1 MQVFF
6 LFLAAILLGFAWLS
20 PFHYNPWVMFS
31 SEMSTFAAGL
41 SVLAVLFYQNIK
53 IPRAQLLLLPFT
65 LIPVVQ
71 WAFGLV
77 FDFSTALLSSLY
89 LLGFW
94 FMVLAG
100 YNLSLDQKKRDQI
113 FSGFSLLIIITSLF
127 TSLIAIFQWL
137 NIESHLIYTLHL
149 IGNRPYGNFGQPN
162 NMATFLIIGLLGCL
176 YLYEKHKV
184 TLWLLLPS
192 ALIILFTIALSQ
204 SRTSWIV
211 FPFLLIYWMVKQFG
225 KQKRFRFVQGLLW
238 CLAFFL
244 IAGLIL
250 PYITQFIEFS
260 TNTEITETSSFVARA
275 GSGHER
281 IGMWIQILH
290 AIAQQPWLGYG
301 WSQTSVA
308 VVDSIQY
315 GTVHVWFN
323 SAHNVLL
330 DIIIWN
336 GIPIGIVI
344 IAYFACW
351 FVWLNQQAKETISII
366 AIMMVCTVLIH
377 AMLEFPQ
384 RYAYFLLTCGFLLGI
399 IQAQTPVLKGI
410 VLNKQVLRLIW
421 GISVI
426 LLVAIW
432 RDYNVYV
439 TNSNLLFKNKQP
451 NAEILGS
458 NQIFILTQFEQRL
471 KWIEMKPETTLSDAD
486 LAVWG
491 NFVKNK
497 ATPYNLR
504 KYAQL
509 LAYNGK
515 VEQAEQQI
523 FILQHL
529 YRQQIT
535 LAEIGRAH
543 V

>member
-20 PFHYNPWVMFS
+20 PFHYSPWVMFS
-31 SEMSTFAAGL
+31 SEMSSFAAGL
-41 SVLAVLFYQNIK
+41 SVLAALFYQNIK
-53 IPRAQLLLLPFT
+53 IPRVQLLLLPFI

-176 YLYEKHKV
+176 YLYEKNKATV
-184 TLWLLLPS
+184 WLLLPS

-211 FPFLLIYWMVKQFG
+211 FPFLLIYWIVRQFG

-323 SAHNVLL
+323 SAHNILL

-336 GIPIGIVI
+336 GIPISIVI

-351 FVWLNQQAKETISII
+351 FLWVNQQAKETISII

-399 IQAQTPVLKGI
+399 IQAQTPVLKGN

-421 GISVI
+421 GISLI
-426 LLVAIW
+426 LLLAIW

-451 NAEILGS
+451 NAEVLGS
-458 NQIFILTQFEQRL
+458 NQIFVLTQFEQRL

-535 LAEIGRAH
+535 LAELLKNK
-543 V
+543 

>member
-6 LFLAAILLGFAWLS
+6 LFFAAILLGFAWLS
-20 PFHYNPWVMFS
+20 PFHYSPWVMFS
-31 SEMSTFAAGL
+31 SEVSTFGAGL
-41 SVLAVLFYQNIK
+41 CVLIALLQQNIK
-53 IPRAQLLLLPFT
+53 IPRAQILLLPFT
-65 LIPVVQ
+65 LIPIVQ
-71 WAFGLV
+71 WGFGLV
-77 FDFSTALLSSLY
+77 FDLSTALLSTFY

-113 FSGFSLLIIITSLF
+113 FSGFSLLVIITSLL

-176 YLYEKHKV
+176 YLYEKNKV

-211 FPFLLIYWMVKQFG
+211 FPFLFIYWIVKQFG
-225 KQKRFRFVQGLLW
+225 KQKRFGVFQGFLW
-238 CLAFFL
+238 CVGFFVM
-244 IAGLIL
+244 AGVIL
-250 PYITQFIEFS
+250 PFATNLIEAWSS
-260 TNTEITETSSFVARA
+260 TDVTEASGLVERASSGYLRFNIWSQMLLAV
-275 GSGHER
+275 
-281 IGMWIQILH
+281 
-290 AIAQQPWLGYG
+290 QQHPWLGYG
-301 WSQTSVA
+301 WNQTSVA
-308 VVDSIQY
+308 QM
-315 GTVHVWFN
+315 TVYHAFPTGEWTT

-330 DIIIWN
+330 DLIIWN
-336 GIPIGIVI
+336 GIPLGAVI
-344 IAYFACW
+344 ITYFACW
-351 FVWLNQQAKETISII
+351 FIWLNQQAKNTISII

-399 IQAQTPVLKGI
+399 VQAQTTVLKGI
-410 VLNKQVLRLIW
+410 ILNKRLFRLSWVVSLLLI
-421 GISVI
+421 IAI
-426 LLVAIW
+426 L

-439 TNSNLLFKNKQP
+439 LNSNLLFSNKRP
-451 NAEILGS
+451 NAEFMGS
-458 NQIFILTQFEQRL
+458 GKIFVLTQFEQRL
-471 KWIEMKPETTLSDAD
+471 RWIELNPRTTLSEND
-486 LAVWG
+486 LVEWG
-491 NFVKNK
+491 NLVKNK

-504 KYAQL
+504 KYAKL

-515 VEQAEQQI
+515 VEQAQQQI

-529 YRQQIT
+529 YRQKIT
-535 LAEIGRAH
+535 LSELLKEK
-543 V
+543 

>member
-6 LFLAAILLGFAWLS
+6 LFLAAILLGSAWLS

-41 SVLAVLFYQNIK
+41 SVLAALFYQNIK
-53 IPRAQLLLLPFT
+53 IPRAQILLLPFT
-65 LIPVVQ
+65 LIPIVQ
-71 WAFGLV
+71 WGCGLV
-77 FDFSTALLSSLY
+77 FDLSTALLSTFY

-113 FSGFSLLIIITSLF
+113 FSGFSLLVIITSLF

-176 YLYEKHKV
+176 YLYEKNKV
-184 TLWLLLPS
+184 TVWLLLPS

-211 FPFLLIYWMVKQFG
+211 FPFLFIYWVVKQFG

-344 IAYFACW
+344 IAYFTCW
-351 FVWLNQQAKETISII
+351 FLWLNQQAKETISII

-377 AMLEFPQ
+377 TMLEFPQ

-421 GISVI
+421 GVSLI
-426 LLVAIW
+426 LLLAIW

-451 NAEILGS
+451 NAEVLGS
-458 NQIFILTQFEQRL
+458 NQIFVLTQFEQRL

-535 LAEIGRAH
+535 LAEMLKDK
-543 V
+543 

>member
-31 SEMSTFAAGL
+31 SEISTFAAGL
-41 SVLAVLFYQNIK
+41 SVLAALFYHHVK
-53 IPRAQLLLLPFT
+53 IPRAQILLLPFT
-65 LIPVVQ
+65 LIPIVQ
-71 WAFGLV
+71 WGCGLV
-77 FDFSTALLSSLY
+77 FDLSTALLSTFY

-94 FMVLAG
+94 FMILAG

-399 IQAQTPVLKGI
+399 IQAQTPILKGI
-410 VLNKQVLRLIW
+410 MLNKQVLRLIW
-421 GISVI
+421 GISLI
-426 LLVAIW
+426 LLLAIW

-451 NAEILGS
+451 NAEVLGS

-471 KWIEMKPETTLSDAD
+471 KWIEMKPKTTLSDAD

-535 LAEIGRAH
+535 LAELLKDK
-543 V
+543 

>member
-31 SEMSTFAAGL
+31 SEISTFAAGL
-41 SVLAVLFYQNIK
+41 SVLAAIFHQNIK
-53 IPRAQLLLLPFT
+53 IPRAQLLLLPFA

-71 WAFGLV
+71 WALGLV

-89 LLGFW
+89 FLGFW
-94 FMVLAG
+94 FMVVAG
-100 YNLSLDQKKRDQI
+100 YNLSLEPQKRDEI
-113 FSGFSLLIIITSLF
+113 FTGFSLLTVIVSVATSV
-127 TSLIAIFQWL
+127 IAICQWL
-137 NIESHLIYTLHL
+137 NVDTHFAHMLHL

-162 NMATFLIIGLLGCL
+162 NMATFLLMGLIGCL
-176 YLYEKHKV
+176 FLYENNKASV
-184 TLWLLLPS
+184 WLLFPS
-192 ALIILFTIALSQ
+192 ALTILFAVALSQ

-211 FPFLLIYWMVKQFG
+211 VPFLLIYWVIKKYK
-225 KQKRFRFVQGLLW
+225 KQKRFGAIQSIFW
-238 CLAFFL
+238 CFSFFM

-250 PYITQFIEFS
+250 PYLTKFIELS
-260 TNTEITETSSFVARA
+260 TNTEITETSTLVARA

-281 IGMWIQILH
+281 VGIWMQILH
-290 AIAQQPWLGYG
+290 AITQHPWFGYG

-308 VVDSIQY
+308 GIDSIRF

-330 DIIIWN
+330 DLIVWN
-336 GIPIGIVI
+336 GIPIATVM
-344 IAYFACW
+344 IAL
-351 FVWLNQQAKETISII
+351 FVGWLFWLNQQAKETISII
-366 AIMMVCTVLIH
+366 AFMMVCTVLIH

-384 RYAYFLLTCGFLLGI
+384 RYAYFLLTCGFLLGV
-399 IQAQTPVLKGI
+399 IQAQTPILKGV
-410 VLNKQVLRLIW
+410 VLSKQLLRLVW
-421 GISVI
+421 VISLMLVI
-426 LLVAIW
+426 AIW

-439 TNSNLLFKNKQP
+439 MNSNLLFKNKQP
-451 NAEILGS
+451 NAEFMGS
-458 NQIFILTQFEQRL
+458 DRIFVLTQFDQRL
-471 KWIEMKPETTLSDAD
+471 KWIALNPNVTLSEAE
-486 LAVWG
+486 LVQWG

-515 VEQAEQQI
+515 VDQAEQQI

-529 YRQQIT
+529 YGQHTT
-535 LAEIGRAH
+535 LSELLKNK
-543 V
+543 

>member
-31 SEMSTFAAGL
+31 SEMSAFAAGL
-41 SVLAVLFYQNIK
+41 SMLAALFHQNIK
-53 IPRAQLLLLPFT
+53 IPRAQLLLLPFI

-94 FMVLAG
+94 FMVVAG
-100 YNLSLDQKKRDQI
+100 YNLSLDQQQRDQI
-113 FSGFSLLIIITSLF
+113 FTGFSLLTVIVSVA
-127 TSLIAIFQWL
+127 TSLIAICQWL
-137 NIESHLIYTLHL
+137 NIDTHFAHMLHL

-162 NMATFLIIGLLGCL
+162 NMATFLIMGLLGCL
-176 YLYEKHKV
+176 YLYEKNKASV
-184 TLWLLLPS
+184 WLLLPS
-192 ALIILFTIALSQ
+192 ALTVLFAVVLSQ

-211 FPFLLIYWMVKQFG
+211 FPFLLIYWVIKQFN
-225 KQKRFRFVQGLLW
+225 KPKRFGVFQGLLW
-238 CLAFFL
+238 CAGFFL
-244 IAGLIL
+244 MAGVIL
-250 PYITQFIEFS
+250 PFLTSLIEAWSHTDITQA
-260 TNTEITETSSFVARA
+260 SSLAERA
-275 GSGHER
+275 SSGYLR
-281 IGMWIQILH
+281 FNIWTQMLL
-290 AIAQQPWLGYG
+290 AVQQHPWLGYG
-301 WSQTSVA
+301 WNQTSVA
-308 VVDSIQY
+308 QMSAY
-315 GTVHVWFN
+315 ALFPTAEWTT

-330 DIIIWN
+330 DLIIWN
-336 GIPIGIVI
+336 GIPIGTMI

-351 FVWLNQQAKETISII
+351 LFWLNRQARETISII

-377 AMLEFPQ
+377 AMLEFPE
-384 RYAYFLLTCGFLLGI
+384 RYAYFLLTCGFLLGV
-399 IQAQTPVLKGI
+399 IQAQISVLKGI
-410 VLNKQVLRLIW
+410 ELNKQILRFIW
-421 GISVI
+421 GISLVLI
-426 LLVAIW
+426 VAIW

-439 TNSNLLFKNKQP
+439 MNSNLLFKNKQP
-451 NAEILGS
+451 NSELMGSSQILV
-458 NQIFILTQFEQRL
+458 LTQFEQRL
-471 KWIEMKPETTLSDAD
+471 KWIELSPQITLPEAEL
-486 LAVWG
+486 VQWG

-529 YRQQIT
+529 YGQQIT
-535 LAEIGRAH
+535 LQQLLKDK
-543 V
+543 

>member
-31 SEMSTFAAGL
+31 SEMGTFAAGL
-41 SVLAVLFYQNIK
+41 SVLAALFYQNIK
-53 IPRAQLLLLPFT
+53 IPRAQILLLPFT
-65 LIPVVQ
+65 LIPIVQ
-71 WAFGLV
+71 WGFGLV
-77 FDFSTALLSSLY
+77 FDLSTALLSTFY

-113 FSGFSLLIIITSLF
+113 FSGFSLLVIITSLL

-162 NMATFLIIGLLGCL
+162 NMATFLIMGLLGCL
-176 YLYEKHKV
+176 FLYEKNKATV
-184 TLWLLLPS
+184 WLLLPS

-211 FPFLLIYWMVKQFG
+211 FPFLLIYWIVKQFG

-315 GTVHVWFN
+315 GAVHVWFN
-323 SAHNVLL
+323 SAHNILL
-330 DIIIWN
+330 DLIIWN
-336 GIPIGIVI
+336 GIPIGIII

-351 FVWLNQQAKETISII
+351 FLWLNQQAKETISII
-366 AIMMVCTVLIH
+366 AILMVCTVLIH

-399 IQAQTPVLKGI
+399 VQAQTPVLKGI

-421 GISVI
+421 GISLI

-451 NAEILGS
+451 NAEVLGS
-458 NQIFILTQFEQRL
+458 NQIFVLTQFEQRL

-491 NFVKNK
+491 SFVKNK

-535 LAEIGRAH
+535 LAELLKDK
-543 V
+543 

>member
-31 SEMSTFAAGL
+31 SEISTFAAGL
-41 SVLAVLFYQNIK
+41 SVLAALFYHHVK
-53 IPRAQLLLLPFT
+53 IPRAQILLLPFT
-65 LIPVVQ
+65 LIPIVQ
-71 WAFGLV
+71 WGCGLV
-77 FDFSTALLSSLY
+77 FDLSTALLSTFY

-94 FMVLAG
+94 FMILAG

-399 IQAQTPVLKGI
+399 IQAQTPILKGI

-421 GISVI
+421 GISLI
-426 LLVAIW
+426 LLLAIW

-451 NAEILGS
+451 NAEVLGS

-471 KWIEMKPETTLSDAD
+471 KWIEMKPKTTLSDAD

-535 LAEIGRAH
+535 LAELLKDK
-543 V
+543 

>member
-31 SEMSTFAAGL
+31 SEMGAFAAGL
-41 SVLAVLFYQNIK
+41 SILAVLLNQNIK
-53 IPRAQLLLLPFT
+53 TPRAQLLILPFI
-65 LIPVVQ
+65 LIPLVQ
-71 WAFGLV
+71 WSFGLIL
-77 FDFSTALLSSLY
+77 DFSTALLSTLY

-94 FMVLAG
+94 FMILIG
-100 YNLSLDQKKRDQI
+100 YNLSLDEKKREQL
-113 FSGFSLLIIITSLF
+113 FSGFCVLVLTVAVGTSF
-127 TSLIAIFQWL
+127 IAIYQWL
-137 NIESHLIYTLHL
+137 NLESNFIYMLNL

-162 NMATFLIIGLLGCL
+162 NMATFLIMGLLGCL
-176 YLYEKHKV
+176 FLYEKNKATV
-184 TLWLLLPS
+184 WLLLPS

-211 FPFLLIYWMVKQFG
+211 FPFLLIYWIVKQFG

-421 GISVI
+421 GVSLI
-426 LLVAIW
+426 LLLAIW

-451 NAEILGS
+451 NAEVLGS
-458 NQIFILTQFEQRL
+458 NQIFVLTQFEQRL

-535 LAEIGRAH
+535 LAELLKDK
-543 V
+543 

>member
-6 LFLAAILLGFAWLS
+6 LFLAAILLGSAWLS
-20 PFHYNPWVMFS
+20 PFHYSPWVMFS
-31 SEMSTFAAGL
+31 SEVSTFGAGL
-41 SVLAVLFYQNIK
+41 CVLISLLQQNIK
-53 IPRAQLLLLPFT
+53 IPRAQILLLPFT
-65 LIPVVQ
+65 LIPIVQ
-71 WAFGLV
+71 WGCGLV
-77 FDFSTALLSSLY
+77 FDLSTALLSTFY

-100 YNLSLDQKKRDQI
+100 YNLSLDQKKKDQI
-113 FSGFSLLIIITSLF
+113 FSGFSLLVIITSLL

-176 YLYEKHKV
+176 YLYEKNKV
-184 TLWLLLPS
+184 TVWLLLPS

-211 FPFLLIYWMVKQFG
+211 FPFLLIYWIVKQFG

-344 IAYFACW
+344 IAYFTCW
-351 FVWLNQQAKETISII
+351 FLWLNQQAKETISII

-421 GISVI
+421 GISLI
-426 LLVAIW
+426 LLLAIW

-451 NAEILGS
+451 NAEVLGS
-458 NQIFILTQFEQRL
+458 NQIFVLTQFEQRL

-535 LAEIGRAH
+535 LAELLKDK
-543 V
+543 

>member
-31 SEMSTFAAGL
+31 SEISTFAAGL
-41 SVLAVLFYQNIK
+41 SVLAALFYHHIK
-53 IPRAQLLLLPFT
+53 IPRAQILLLPFT
-65 LIPVVQ
+65 LIPIVQ
-71 WAFGLV
+71 WSCGLV
-77 FDFSTALLSSLY
+77 FDLSTALLSTFY

-94 FMVLAG
+94 FMILAG
-100 YNLSLDQKKRDQI
+100 YNLSLDQKKREQI

-410 VLNKQVLRLIW
+410 VLKKQVFRLIW

-451 NAEILGS
+451 NAEVLGS
-458 NQIFILTQFEQRL
+458 NQIFVLTQFEQRL

-491 NFVKNK
+491 SFVKNK

-515 VEQAEQQI
+515 VEQAKQQI

-535 LAEIGRAH
+535 LAELLKNK
-543 V
+543 

>member
-31 SEMSTFAAGL
+31 SEISTFAAGL
-41 SVLAVLFYQNIK
+41 SVLAALFYHHIK
-53 IPRAQLLLLPFT
+53 IPRAQILLLPFT
-65 LIPVVQ
+65 LIPIVQ
-71 WAFGLV
+71 WGCGLV
-77 FDFSTALLSSLY
+77 FDLSTALLSTLY

-113 FSGFSLLIIITSLF
+113 FSGFSLLVIITSLF

-176 YLYEKHKV
+176 YLYEKNKV
-184 TLWLLLPS
+184 TVWLLLPS

-211 FPFLLIYWMVKQFG
+211 FPFLFIYWVVKQFG

-344 IAYFACW
+344 IAYFTCW
-351 FVWLNQQAKETISII
+351 FLWLNQQAKETISII

-421 GISVI
+421 GVSLI
-426 LLVAIW
+426 LLLAIW

-451 NAEILGS
+451 NAEVLGS
-458 NQIFILTQFEQRL
+458 NQIFVLTQFEQRL

-529 YRQQIT
+529 YRQQI
-535 LAEIGRAH
+535 GRAH

>member
-31 SEMSTFAAGL
+31 SEISTFAAGL
-41 SVLAVLFYQNIK
+41 SVLAALFYHHIK
-53 IPRAQLLLLPFT
+53 IPRAQILLLPFT
-65 LIPVVQ
+65 LIPIVQ
-71 WAFGLV
+71 WGCGLV
-77 FDFSTALLSSLY
+77 FDLSTALLSTLY

-113 FSGFSLLIIITSLF
+113 FSGFSLLVIITSLF

-176 YLYEKHKV
+176 YLYEKNKV
-184 TLWLLLPS
+184 TVWLLLPS

-211 FPFLLIYWMVKQFG
+211 FPFLLIYWIVKQFG

-344 IAYFACW
+344 IAYFTCW
-351 FVWLNQQAKETISII
+351 FLWLNQQAKETISII

-421 GISVI
+421 GISLI
-426 LLVAIW
+426 LLLAIW

-439 TNSNLLFKNKQP
+439 TNTNLLFKNKQP
-451 NAEILGS
+451 NAEVLGS
-458 NQIFILTQFEQRL
+458 NQIFVLTQFEQRL

-515 VEQAEQQI
+515 VEQAKQQI

-535 LAEIGRAH
+535 LAELLKNK
-543 V
+543 

>member
-6 LFLAAILLGFAWLS
+6 LFLAAILLGSAWLS
-20 PFHYNPWVMFS
+20 PFHYSPWVMFS
-31 SEMSTFAAGL
+31 SEVSTFGAGL
-41 SVLAVLFYQNIK
+41 CVLISLLQQNIK
-53 IPRAQLLLLPFT
+53 IPRAQILLLPFT
-65 LIPVVQ
+65 LIPIVQ
-71 WAFGLV
+71 WGCGLV
-77 FDFSTALLSSLY
+77 FDLSTALLSTFY

-100 YNLSLDQKKRDQI
+100 YNLSLDQKKKDQI
-113 FSGFSLLIIITSLF
+113 FSGFSLLVIITSLL

-176 YLYEKHKV
+176 YLYEKNKV
-184 TLWLLLPS
+184 TVWLLLPS

-211 FPFLLIYWMVKQFG
+211 FPFLLIYWIVKQFG

-399 IQAQTPVLKGI
+399 IQAQTPILKGI

-421 GISVI
+421 GVSLI
-426 LLVAIW
+426 LLLAIW

-451 NAEILGS
+451 NAEVLGS
-458 NQIFILTQFEQRL
+458 NQIFVLTQFEQRL

-515 VEQAEQQI
+515 VEQGEQQI

-535 LAEIGRAH
+535 LAELLKNK
-543 V
+543 

>member
-20 PFHYNPWVMFS
+20 PFHYSPWVMFS
-31 SEMSTFAAGL
+31 SEVSTFGAGL
-41 SVLAVLFYQNIK
+41 CVLAALIQQNIK
-53 IPRAQLLLLPFT
+53 IPRAQILLLPFT
-65 LIPVVQ
+65 LIPLVQ
-71 WAFGLV
+71 WGFGLV
-77 FDFSTALLSSLY
+77 FDLSTALLSTFY

-100 YNLSLDQKKRDQI
+100 YNLSLDQKKREQI
-113 FSGFSLLIIITSLF
+113 FSGFSLLVIITSLL

-137 NIESHLIYTLHL
+137 NIESHLIYILHL

-176 YLYEKHKV
+176 YLYEKNKV

-211 FPFLLIYWMVKQFG
+211 FPFLFMYWIVKQFG
-225 KQKRFRFVQGLLW
+225 KQKRFGVFQGFLW
-238 CLAFFL
+238 CVGFFL

-315 GTVHVWFN
+315 GTVHIWFN

-336 GIPIGIVI
+336 GVPLGAVI
-344 IAYFACW
+344 ITYFVFW
-351 FVWLNQQAKETISII
+351 FLWLNQQAKNTISII
-366 AIMMVCTVLIH
+366 AIMMISAVLIH
-377 AMLEFPQ
+377 AMFEFPQ

-399 IQAQTPVLKGI
+399 VQAQTPVLKGI
-410 VLNKQVLRLIW
+410 VLSKHLLRLTWVVGLLLI
-421 GISVI
+421 IAI
-426 LLVAIW
+426 L

-439 TNSNLLFKNKQP
+439 LNSNLLFNNKRP
-451 NAEILGS
+451 NAEFMGS
-458 NQIFILTQFEQRL
+458 DKIFVLTQFEQRL
-471 KWIEMKPETTLSDAD
+471 RWIELNPRTTLSEND
-486 LAVWG
+486 LVEWG
-491 NFVKNK
+491 NLVKNK

-504 KYAQL
+504 KYAKL

-515 VEQAEQQI
+515 VEQAQQQI

-529 YRQQIT
+529 YRQKIT
-535 LAEIGRAH
+535 LSELLKEK
-543 V
+543 

>member
-113 FSGFSLLIIITSLF
+113 FSGLSLLIIITSLF

-535 LAEIGRAH
+535 LAELLKNK
-543 V
+543 

>member
-41 SVLAVLFYQNIK
+41 SVLAALFYQNIK
-53 IPRAQLLLLPFT
+53 IPRAQLLLLPFI

-77 FDFSTALLSSLY
+77 FDLSTALLSTFY

-113 FSGFSLLIIITSLF
+113 FSGFSLLVIITSLL

-176 YLYEKHKV
+176 YLYEKNKV

-211 FPFLLIYWMVKQFG
+211 FPFLLIYWMVKQFK
-225 KQKRFRFVQGLLW
+225 KQKRFGFTQGFLW

-250 PYITQFIEFS
+250 PYITQFIELS

-399 IQAQTPVLKGI
+399 IQAQTPLLKGI

-421 GISVI
+421 GISLI
-426 LLVAIW
+426 LLLAIW

-451 NAEILGS
+451 NAEVLGS

-471 KWIEMKPETTLSDAD
+471 KWIEMKPKTTLSDAD

-535 LAEIGRAH
+535 LAELLKDK
-543 V
+543 

>member
-41 SVLAVLFYQNIK
+41 SVLAALFYQNIK
-53 IPRAQLLLLPFT
+53 IPRAQLLLLPFI

-77 FDFSTALLSSLY
+77 FDLSTALLSTFY

-113 FSGFSLLIIITSLF
+113 FSGFSLLVIITSLL

-162 NMATFLIIGLLGCL
+162 NMATFLIMGLLGCL
-176 YLYEKHKV
+176 FLYEKNKATV
-184 TLWLLLPS
+184 WLLLPS

-211 FPFLLIYWMVKQFG
+211 FPFLLIYWIVKQFG

-323 SAHNVLL
+323 SAHNILL
-330 DIIIWN
+330 DLIIWN

-351 FVWLNQQAKETISII
+351 FLWLNQQAKETISII

-399 IQAQTPVLKGI
+399 IQAQTPILKGI

-421 GISVI
+421 GISLI
-426 LLVAIW
+426 LLLAIW

-471 KWIEMKPETTLSDAD
+471 KWIEMKPKTTLSDAD

-515 VEQAEQQI
+515 VEQGEQQI

-535 LAEIGRAH
+535 LAELLKDK
-543 V
+543 

>member
-31 SEMSTFAAGL
+31 SEISTFAAGL
-41 SVLAVLFYQNIK
+41 SVLAALFYQNIK
-53 IPRAQLLLLPFT
+53 IPRAQILLLPFT
-65 LIPVVQ
+65 LIPIVQ
-71 WAFGLV
+71 WGCGLV
-77 FDFSTALLSSLY
+77 FDLSTALLSTFY

-113 FSGFSLLIIITSLF
+113 FSGFSLLVIITSLF

-176 YLYEKHKV
+176 YLYEKNKV
-184 TLWLLLPS
+184 TVWLLLPS

-211 FPFLLIYWMVKQFG
+211 FPFLFIYWVVKQFG

-344 IAYFACW
+344 IAYFTCW
-351 FVWLNQQAKETISII
+351 FLWLNQQAKETISII

-384 RYAYFLLTCGFLLGI
+384 RYAYFLLTYGFLLGI

-421 GISVI
+421 GISLI
-426 LLVAIW
+426 LLLAIW

-451 NAEILGS
+451 NAEVLGS
-458 NQIFILTQFEQRL
+458 NQIFVLTQFEQRL

-535 LAEIGRAH
+535 LAELLKDK
-543 V
+543 

>member
-451 NAEILGS
+451 NTEILGS

-535 LAEIGRAH
+535 LAELLKNK
-543 V
+543 

>member
-31 SEMSTFAAGL
+31 SEISTFAAGL
-41 SVLAVLFYQNIK
+41 SVLAALFYQNIK
-53 IPRAQLLLLPFT
+53 IPRAQILLLPFT
-65 LIPVVQ
+65 LIPIVQ
-71 WAFGLV
+71 WGCGLV
-77 FDFSTALLSSLY
+77 FDLSTALLSTFY

-113 FSGFSLLIIITSLF
+113 FSGFSLLVIITSLF

-176 YLYEKHKV
+176 YLYEKNKV
-184 TLWLLLPS
+184 TVWLLLPS

-211 FPFLLIYWMVKQFG
+211 FPFLFIYWVVKQFG

-344 IAYFACW
+344 IAYFTCW
-351 FVWLNQQAKETISII
+351 FLWLNQQAKETISII

-399 IQAQTPVLKGI
+399 VQAQTPVLKGI

-421 GISVI
+421 GISLI
-426 LLVAIW
+426 LLLAIW
-432 RDYNVYV
+432 RDYNIYV

-451 NAEILGS
+451 NAEVLGS
-458 NQIFILTQFEQRL
+458 NQIFVLTQFEQRL

-535 LAEIGRAH
+535 LAELLKDK
-543 V
+543 

>member
-31 SEMSTFAAGL
+31 SEISTFAAGL
-41 SVLAVLFYQNIK
+41 SVLAALFYHHIK
-53 IPRAQLLLLPFT
+53 IPRAQILLLPFT
-65 LIPVVQ
+65 LIPIVQ
-71 WAFGLV
+71 WSCGIV
-77 FDFSTALLSSLY
+77 FDLSTALLSTFY

-94 FMVLAG
+94 FMILAG
-100 YNLSLDQKKRDQI
+100 YNLSLDQKKREQI

-351 FVWLNQQAKETISII
+351 FLWLNQQAKETISII

-535 LAEIGRAH
+535 LAELLKNK
-543 V
+543 

>member
-41 SVLAVLFYQNIK
+41 SVLAALFYQNIK
-53 IPRAQLLLLPFT
+53 IPRAQLLLLPFI

-94 FMVLAG
+94 FMVVAG
-100 YNLSLDQKKRDQI
+100 YNLSLDQQKRDQI
-113 FSGFSLLIIITSLF
+113 FTGFSLLLIIVSIATSF
-127 TSLIAIFQWL
+127 IAICQWL
-137 NIESHLIYTLHL
+137 NIESHFVHILHL

-162 NMATFLIIGLLGCL
+162 NMATFLIMGLLGCL
-176 YLYEKHKV
+176 FLYEKNKATV
-184 TLWLLLPS
+184 WLLFPS

-204 SRTSWIV
+204 SRTSWVV
-211 FPFLLIYWMVKQFG
+211 FPFLLIYWIVRQFG

-323 SAHNVLL
+323 SAHNILL

-336 GIPIGIVI
+336 GIPISIVI

-351 FVWLNQQAKETISII
+351 FLWVNQQAKETISII

-399 IQAQTPVLKGI
+399 IQAQTPVLKGN

-421 GISVI
+421 GISLI
-426 LLVAIW
+426 LLLAIW

-451 NAEILGS
+451 NAEVLGS
-458 NQIFILTQFEQRL
+458 NQIFVLTQFEQRL

-535 LAEIGRAH
+535 LAELLKNK
-543 V
+543 

>member
-6 LFLAAILLGFAWLS
+6 LFLAAILLGSAWLS
-20 PFHYNPWVMFS
+20 PFHYSPWVMFS
-31 SEMSTFAAGL
+31 SEVSTFGAGL
-41 SVLAVLFYQNIK
+41 CVLISLLQQNIK
-53 IPRAQLLLLPFT
+53 IPRAQILLLPFT
-65 LIPVVQ
+65 LIPIVQ
-71 WAFGLV
+71 WGCGLV
-77 FDFSTALLSSLY
+77 FDLSTALLSTFY

-113 FSGFSLLIIITSLF
+113 FSGFSLLVIITSLF

-176 YLYEKHKV
+176 YLYEKNKV
-184 TLWLLLPS
+184 TVWLLLPS

-211 FPFLLIYWMVKQFG
+211 FPFLFIYWVVKQFG

-344 IAYFACW
+344 IAYFTCW
-351 FVWLNQQAKETISII
+351 FLWLNQQAKETISII

-377 AMLEFPQ
+377 TMLEFPQ

-421 GISVI
+421 GVSLI
-426 LLVAIW
+426 LLLAIW

-451 NAEILGS
+451 NAEVLGS
-458 NQIFILTQFEQRL
+458 NQIFVLTQFEQRL

-535 LAEIGRAH
+535 LAELLKDK
-543 V
+543 

>member
-6 LFLAAILLGFAWLS
+6 LFLAAILLGSAWLS
-20 PFHYNPWVMFS
+20 PFHYSPWVMFS
-31 SEMSTFAAGL
+31 SEVSTFGAGL
-41 SVLAVLFYQNIK
+41 CVLISLLQQNIK
-53 IPRAQLLLLPFT
+53 IPRAQILLLPFT
-65 LIPVVQ
+65 LIPIVQ
-71 WAFGLV
+71 WGCGLV
-77 FDFSTALLSSLY
+77 FDLSTALLSTFY

-100 YNLSLDQKKRDQI
+100 YNLSLDQKKKDQI
-113 FSGFSLLIIITSLF
+113 FSGFSLLVIITSLL

-176 YLYEKHKV
+176 YLYEKNKV
-184 TLWLLLPS
+184 TVWLLLPS

-211 FPFLLIYWMVKQFG
+211 FPFLLIYWIVKQFG

-399 IQAQTPVLKGI
+399 IQAQTPILKGI

-421 GISVI
+421 GVSLI
-426 LLVAIW
+426 LLLAIW

-451 NAEILGS
+451 NAEVLGS
-458 NQIFILTQFEQRL
+458 NQIFVLTQFEQRL

-535 LAEIGRAH
+535 LAELLKNK
-543 V
+543 

>member
-6 LFLAAILLGFAWLS
+6 LFLAAILLGSAWLS
-20 PFHYNPWVMFS
+20 PFHYSPWVMFS
-31 SEMSTFAAGL
+31 SEVSTFGAGL
-41 SVLAVLFYQNIK
+41 CVLISLLQQNIK
-53 IPRAQLLLLPFT
+53 IPRAQILLLPFT
-65 LIPVVQ
+65 LIPIVQ
-71 WAFGLV
+71 WGCGLV
-77 FDFSTALLSSLY
+77 FDLSTALLSTFY

-100 YNLSLDQKKRDQI
+100 YNLSLDQKKKDQI
-113 FSGFSLLIIITSLF
+113 FSGFSLLVIITSLL

-176 YLYEKHKV
+176 YLYEKNKV
-184 TLWLLLPS
+184 TVWLLLPS

-211 FPFLLIYWMVKQFG
+211 FPFLLIYWIVKQFG

-260 TNTEITETSSFVARA
+260 TNTEITKTSSFVARA

-399 IQAQTPVLKGI
+399 IQAQTPILKGI

-421 GISVI
+421 GVSLI
-426 LLVAIW
+426 LLLAIW

-451 NAEILGS
+451 NAEVLGS
-458 NQIFILTQFEQRL
+458 NQIFVLTQFEQRL

-535 LAEIGRAH
+535 LAELLKDK
-543 V
+543 

>member
-41 SVLAVLFYQNIK
+41 SVLAALFYQNIK
-53 IPRAQLLLLPFT
+53 ISRAQLLLLPFI

-94 FMVLAG
+94 FMVVAG
-100 YNLSLDQKKRDQI
+100 YNLSLDQQKRDQI
-113 FSGFSLLIIITSLF
+113 FTGFSLLLIIVSIATSF
-127 TSLIAIFQWL
+127 IAICQWL
-137 NIESHLIYTLHL
+137 NIESHFVHMLHL

-162 NMATFLIIGLLGCL
+162 NMATFLIMGLLGCL
-176 YLYEKHKV
+176 FLYEKNKATV
-184 TLWLLLPS
+184 WLLFPS
-192 ALIILFTIALSQ
+192 ALLILFTITLSQ
-204 SRTSWIV
+204 SRTSWVV
-211 FPFLLIYWMVKQFG
+211 FPFLLIYWIVKLFG

-351 FVWLNQQAKETISII
+351 FVRLNQQAKETISII

-535 LAEIGRAH
+535 LAELLKNK
-543 V
+543 

>member
-6 LFLAAILLGFAWLS
+6 LFLAAILLGSAWLS
-20 PFHYNPWVMFS
+20 PFHYSPWVMFS
-31 SEMSTFAAGL
+31 SEVSTFGAGL
-41 SVLAVLFYQNIK
+41 CVLISLLQQNIK
-53 IPRAQLLLLPFT
+53 IPRAQILLLPFT
-65 LIPVVQ
+65 LIPIVQ
-71 WAFGLV
+71 WGCGLV
-77 FDFSTALLSSLY
+77 FDLSTALLSTFY

-113 FSGFSLLIIITSLF
+113 FSGFSLLVIITSLF

-176 YLYEKHKV
+176 YLYEKNKV
-184 TLWLLLPS
+184 TVWLLLPS

-211 FPFLLIYWMVKQFG
+211 FPFLFIYWVVKQFG

-344 IAYFACW
+344 IAYFTCW
-351 FVWLNQQAKETISII
+351 FLWLNQQAKETISII

-421 GISVI
+421 GISLI
-426 LLVAIW
+426 LLLAIW

-451 NAEILGS
+451 NAEVLGS
-458 NQIFILTQFEQRL
+458 NQIFVLTQFEQRL

-535 LAEIGRAH
+535 LAELLKDK
-543 V
+543 